1 MSVFTNIDGIYAKDV
16 ELRQGIEVV
25 KEEIGYEVDN
35 TMPNTQYFTGI
46 DVVDG
51 ASADVADAEARAD
64 LEDIKDYIGYD
75 DTIAG
80 IEADFENK
88 VFTRLAGAK
97 GKSGGTDFNVFATY
111 SGMRRCNLAD
121 DGTVN
126 AYYGDAGYTEDG
138 SNGQVMVEIPKCYYK
153 MIPLKLQ
160 AQDWEDYEATTWVSG
175 TKYTKDTSVVTYE
188 GAYYICSTTNQ
199 DEEFTPANWHEITT
213 LGLMGYHL
221 LKARYYISATMRE
234 GFKVHPAFIIKGTS
248 APQVMTRDYVYIGA
262 FDGIIYDVSAS
273 AYLLNDEQVADVTAT
288 TGDKL
293 SSIGG
298 VYEREY
304 TYYTSSSET
313 NTITVTAGPKP
324 ASGRTASNNLTRHKC
339 TILGQNRGAGW
350 CQMTIEIAS
359 LVQLL
364 YAVEYASFNWQDRG
378 AGVTYVL
385 DLSVENCSSF
395 IGSTSSLGN
404 TSGNATTTIDYTGTA
419 QTTSGYL
426 ATSYRG
432 IENFFGNIWTFVD
445 GVNIYG
451 AYENGGGH
459 PYICTDGVYTEDR
472 HSDNYEGVGFT
483 VANATSAYI
492 RYFGYGNSK
501 YDWLFMASQL
511 GHTANSSLPVGDW
524 HYITKNLNGH
534 RVAYLGGYWHRS
546 HSAYCGGCYWSLNGT
561 SSTRSRYVGGRL
573 AYGV

>member
-1 MSVFTNIDGIYAKDV
+1 MPTQYFTNIDGKY
-16 ELRQGIEVV
+16 V
-25 KEEIGYEVDN
+25 K
-35 TMPNTQYFTGI
+35 
-46 DVVDG
+46 
-51 ASADVADAEARAD
+51 DAEARAD
-64 LEDIKDYIGYD
+64 LADLEDFIGYD

-97 GKSGGTDFNVFATY
+97 GKSGGADFDIFSTY
-111 SGMRRCNLAD
+111 GGMRRCNVAD

-160 AQDWEDYEATTWVSG
+160 AQDWADYEATAWVSG
-175 TKYTKDTSVVTYE
+175 TKYTKDTSVVVYE
-188 GAYYICSTTNQ
+188 NAYYICSTTNQ
-199 DEEFTPANWHEITT
+199 DEEFTAAHWHEITT

-234 GFKVHPAFIIKGTS
+234 GFKVHPAFVIKGTS
-248 APQVMTRDYVYIGA
+248 VPQVMTRDYVYIGA
-262 FDGIIYDVSAS
+262 FDGIIYDVSEG

-298 VYEREY
+298 TYEREY
-304 TYYTSSSET
+304 TYYTSSSQT
-313 NTITVTAGPKP
+313 TTITVNAGPKP
-324 ASGRTASNNLTRHKC
+324 ASGRTASNNLTRHNC
-339 TILGQNRGAGW
+339 TVLGQNRGAGW
-350 CQMTIEIAS
+350 GQMSIEVAS

-378 AGVTYVL
+378 AGVTYVA

-404 TSGNATTTIDYTGTA
+404 ASGNATTTIDYTGTA
-419 QTTSGYL
+419 RTTSGYL

-432 IENFFGNIWTFVD
+432 IENFFGNIWAFVD

-451 AYENGGGH
+451 AYDNGGGQ
-459 PYICTDGVYTEDR
+459 PFICTDGVYTEDK
-472 HSDNYEGVGFT
+472 HADNYEGVGFT
-483 VANATSAYI
+483 VANATQTYI

-511 GHTANSSLPVGDW
+511 GHTANSALPVGDW

-534 RVAYLGGYWHRS
+534 RIACLGGLWFRTL
-546 HSAYCGGCYWSLNGT
+546 SAAYGGCCWVLNVA
-561 SSTRSRYVGGRL
+561 SSYRSRSLGGRL